1 MRTEY
6 LQCQLNTWSEIFGK
20 HAVIELFRLK
30 GSTASI
36 HVALNGNGLSRGLQR
51 EPTDVWRLVHSAFKC
66 CPKGDIKDS
75 NFYVRSTRLSNHR
88 ESQRLA
94 CFKRGYLYIDIIL
107 SAASCPCRIEHF
119 SYIMKVVYCI
129 LGSTATPLNLTFPS
143 TFHFAGVGVEII
155 VITPDRSNSAIHR
168 DGRLYLIVV
177 AGSGGGE
184 GGERK
189 WKV

>member
-1 MRTEY
+1 
-6 LQCQLNTWSEIFGK
+6 
-20 HAVIELFRLK
+20 
-30 GSTASI
+30 
-36 HVALNGNGLSRGLQR
+36 
-51 EPTDVWRLVHSAFKC
+51 
-66 CPKGDIKDS
+66 
-75 NFYVRSTRLSNHR
+75 
-88 ESQRLA
+88 
-94 CFKRGYLYIDIIL
+94 
-107 SAASCPCRIEHF
+107 
-119 SYIMKVVYCI
+119 
-129 LGSTATPLNLTFPS
+129 LTFPS